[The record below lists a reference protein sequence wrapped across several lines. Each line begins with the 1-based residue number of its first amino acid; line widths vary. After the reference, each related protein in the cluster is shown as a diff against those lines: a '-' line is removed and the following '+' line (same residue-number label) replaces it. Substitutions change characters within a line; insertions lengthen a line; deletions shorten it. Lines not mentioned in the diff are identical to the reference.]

1 MESLHC
7 QVLSVCNLQSSLVA
21 QVLNQTLKDVTQ
33 KFLLG
38 YRSEHTGSNWSLQ
51 SDNSTNYAFLLLLI
65 LTIIYFVCSI
75 LFESLRQPF
84 IIISVISISFIGVF
98 LTFYLFELNFDQ
110 GGLAIF
116 VLLSGITVNASIYI
130 IDGFNKLRKRNP
142 NENYLEL
149 YLHTFKQK
157 ISPIVLTV
165 LSTILGFIPFIKDG
179 QNEVF
184 WFALGAGTISGLLF
198 SMIGI
203 LFYLPLF
210 TLKKSSIR

>member
-1 MESLHC
+1 MNILRGTSKKFG
-7 QVLSVCNLQSSLVA
+7 S

>member
-1 MESLHC
+1 MNILRGTSKKFG
-7 QVLSVCNLQSSLVA
+7 S

-38 YRSEHTGSNWSLQ
+38 YRFEHTGSNWSLQ